1 MEFIATN
8 TAPAAVGPYIHA
20 VKANGMVYCSGQIP
34 LKIDGTIVK
43 GGIKE
48 QAAQV
53 LENLAAVLGEAGS
66 GLSKAVKC
74 TVYLT
79 DMDDFAAMNEVYTA
93 YFRDHKPARVTV
105 QVSRLPKDALI
116 EIDCIALAK

>member
-8 TAPAAVGPYIHA
+8 TAPEAVGPYSQA
-20 VKANGMVYCSGQIP
+20 VKAGGMVYCSGQIP
-34 LKIDGTIVK
+34 LKIDGTMVQ

-48 QAAQV
+48 QAGQV
-53 LENLAAVLGEAGS
+53 MENLAAVLGEAGS

-79 DMDDFAAMNEVYTA
+79 DMKDFAAMNEVYA
-93 YFRDHKPARVTV
+93 AHFRDHKPARVTV
-105 QVSRLPKDALI
+105 QVPRLPKDALI
-116 EIDCIALAK
+116 EIDCIALV

>member
-8 TAPAAVGPYIHA
+8 TAPAAVGPYSQA
-20 VKANGMVYCSGQIP
+20 VKANGMVNCSGQIP